1 MKVSVGSSGFS
12 ENWTDK
18 KADLHTHTTYSDGF
32 LSPSELIERVHA
44 LGLEI
49 LGITDHDTVN
59 AIGDSI
65 EIGKEL
71 AVEIVPGVELSSAI
85 DDREIHIVGYF
96 VDCKNKDLLEHLTFS
111 RGERLKRAERIVEKL
126 NSINVPLR
134 LDAVLEKAGSAA
146 VGRPHIA
153 NALVDEGLTTSYVEA
168 FSKYIGYGGPAYEK
182 KHSLSPE
189 DTIALIASSGGL
201 SFLAHPGKYT
211 TDTILHRLIKSG
223 LDGIEVV
230 HPSHTPEKIQ
240 HYHDIVSQY
249 FLLESGGSDFHG
261 GKRNDDEALGSYNV
275 PTAWVQE
282 MKKRLFQV

>member
-1 MKVSVGSSGFS
+1 MKASAESANFS
-12 ENWTDK
+12 DNKTDK
-18 KADLHTHTTYSDGF
+18 RADLHTHTTYSDGF
-32 LSPSELIERVHA
+32 LSPSELIKKAHGM
-44 LGLEI
+44 GLEI
-49 LGITDHDTVN
+49 LGIADHDSLN
-59 AIGDSI
+59 AIEESI

-71 AVEIVPGVELSSAI
+71 SLEIVPGVELSTAI
-85 DDREIHIVGYF
+85 EEREIHILGYF
-96 VDCKNKDLLEHLTFS
+96 IDCNNKDLLEHLAFS

-126 NSINVPLR
+126 NSINIPLK
-134 LDAVLEKAGSAA
+134 LDVVLEKAGSGA

-153 NALVDEGLTTSYVEA
+153 HALLDEGLTGSYVEA

-189 DTIALIASSGGL
+189 DTIALIASAGGL

-211 TDTILHRLIKSG
+211 TDMVLHRLIKSG

-230 HPSHTPEKIQ
+230 HPSHTPEKVL
-240 HYHDIVSQY
+240 HYHNIVSQY

-261 GKRNDDEALGSYNV
+261 GKREDDNALGSYNV

-282 MKKRLFQV
+282 MKERLF